1 MEGHLITWAETW
13 LRSVIQDRSEEKG
26 IAELLLILLVAFLLV
41 LIMTGRRVV
50 VQ

>member
-1 MEGHLITWAETW
+1 MESHLITWAETW
-13 LRSVIQDRSEEKG
+13 LRSVTQDFNEEKG